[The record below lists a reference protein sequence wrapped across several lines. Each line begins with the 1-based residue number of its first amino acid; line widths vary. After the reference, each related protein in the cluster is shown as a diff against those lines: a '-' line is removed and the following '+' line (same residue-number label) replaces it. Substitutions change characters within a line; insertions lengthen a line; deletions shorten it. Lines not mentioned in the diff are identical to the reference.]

1 VLVHFTAPTIH
12 PGFDGTITLEIINLG
27 PAPFVLRP
35 GMPIA
40 QLLVEEVDGIPF
52 EKADRQ
58 FKGQR
63 SPLGPTP
70 S

>member
-1 VLVHFTAPTIH
+1 MHTRPRA
-12 PGFDGTITLEIINLG
+12 
-27 PAPFVLRP
+27 FVLRP

-40 QLLVEEVDGIPF
+40 QILVAEVDGIPF
-52 EKADRQ
+52 EKDERQ

-70 S
+70 